1 MNNLQTT
8 KVSFCKQQGGKRHT
22 KTSMTMAEAKDKD
35 KGTKTKTK
43 TKDNLQ
49 NPGYI
54 AGPCSAVCELDDLLS
69 GGIRQWTTW
78 CFSQRFKLF
87 RN

>member
-1 MNNLQTT
+1 MD
-8 KVSFCKQQGGKRHT
+8 KD
-22 KTSMTMAEAKDKD
+22 EDKDKD
-35 KGTKTKTK
+35 KWTKTKTK

-69 GGIRQWTTW
+69 GGIRQWTAW
-78 CFSQRFKLF
+78 CFSHRLKLF
-87 RN
+87 FEIKTENIVKIVFT

>member
-1 MNNLQTT
+1 MSNLQTT
-8 KVSFCKQQGGKRHT
+8 KVLFCKQQGGKRHT

-43 TKDNLQ
+43 TTTKTKDNLQ

-54 AGPCSAVCELDDLLS
+54 AGPCSAVSELDDLLS
-69 GGIRQWTTW
+69 SGIWQWTTW
-78 CFSQRFKLF
+78 CFHKG
-87 RN
+87 